1 MKTIATLFTGIL
13 AFFSSLLG
21 HTPSQTLQ
29 LPTVVVSSTSS
40 TQEIKQSIIGT
51 TTITQA
57 TSSQNFVN
65 FHEDISSKDVSKL
78 VAIIQSDNDNNAEIL
93 YTTKAKN
100 RIYFIRHSE
109 SDSDPN
115 CLNLQYLDTIEN
127 KYHNFDTQYCPRG
140 VYTVSPKHEQSTSSP
155 YFIQEGKF
163 DFKNLY
169 MLNLESATETII
181 YSIKNQNDSLVSGC
195 YYMDGTW
202 EFIGKLPYIEYI
214 NNNMIRIGVYK
225 EIGKDEKQCT
235 VDTQAKYEKIRD
247 DIIDLSKF

>member
-1 MKTIATLFTGIL
+1 MGIT

-29 LPTVVVSSTSS
+29 QPTVVVSSASS
-40 TQEIKQSIIGT
+40 TQEIKQSTVGT

-109 SDSDPN
+109 SDGDPI

-140 VYTVSPKHEQSTSSP
+140 MYTVSPKHEQSTNSP

-163 DFKNLY
+163 NFKNIY
-169 MLNLESATETII
+169 MLNLESATETMI
-181 YSIKNQNDSLVSGC
+181 YSNKNKNDSLISGC

-202 EFIGKLPYIEYI
+202 EFIGYLPYIEYI
-214 NNNMIRIGVYK
+214 NSDTIKIGIYK
-225 EIGKDEKQCT
+225 EIGQDEKPCT
-235 VDTQAKYEKIRD
+235 VNTQAKYEKIRD
-247 DIIDLSKF
+247 DIVDLEQFR